1 MNLHRS
7 IALSLIHIYGDSEAD
22 AKYVA
27 DQVKAKF
34 KPKEIYI
41 NPIGP
46 VIGAHSG
53 PGTMALFFLGSKR

>member
-1 MNLHRS
+1 MSRP
-7 IALSLIHIYGDSEAD
+7 EAD

-27 DQVKAKF
+27 DQGKAKF

-53 PGTMALFFLGSKR
+53 PGTIALFFMADNKD